1 MNQECIIESTS
12 AGANAKQAGDIATK
26 SVGSLAVSTL
36 LFNPIIFIQ
45 FIDILQ
51 MFKYLQFIDIEYP
64 GIVVEFF

>member
-1 MNQECIIESTS
+1 MDQECVIASSS
-12 AGANAKQAGDIATK
+12 AGANAKQAGDIAAK

-51 MFKYLQFIDIEYP
+51 MF
-64 GIVVEFF
+64 